1 VIIILDMLRPE
12 AVDFLR
18 KEGYSDESINGFA
31 FYLFIRINFQYFYE
45 YLVRPSLNSEHVE
58 GYADEDY

>member
-1 VIIILDMLRPE
+1 MMLDMLRPE

-31 FYLFIRINFQYFYE
+31 FYLFLRINFQYFYE
-45 YLVRPSLNSEHVE
+45 YLVRPSLNSEQAE
-58 GYADEDY
+58 GYIDEDC

>member
-1 VIIILDMLRPE
+1 MLDMLRPE

-31 FYLFIRINFQYFYE
+31 FYLFVRINFQYFYE
-45 YLVRPSLNSEHVE
+45 YLVRPRLNSEQAEEYVN
-58 GYADEDY
+58 EDY

>member
-1 VIIILDMLRPE
+1 MMLDMLRPE

-18 KEGYSDESINGFA
+18 KEGYSDESINRFA
-31 FYLFIRINFQYFYE
+31 FYLFVRINFQYFYD

-58 GYADEDY
+58 EHADEDY